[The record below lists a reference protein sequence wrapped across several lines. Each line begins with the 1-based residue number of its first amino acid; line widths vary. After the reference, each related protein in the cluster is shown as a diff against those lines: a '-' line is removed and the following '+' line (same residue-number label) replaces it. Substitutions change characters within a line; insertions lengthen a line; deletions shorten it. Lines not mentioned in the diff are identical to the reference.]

1 VIERWLTI
9 PGIPTPLLSVLQEAL
24 TGLEKGLN
32 PLTEGVLEHEE
43 EDPSLT
49 E

>member
-1 VIERWLTI
+1 MADNARHPNSALEC
-9 PGIPTPLLSVLQEAL
+9 LQEAL